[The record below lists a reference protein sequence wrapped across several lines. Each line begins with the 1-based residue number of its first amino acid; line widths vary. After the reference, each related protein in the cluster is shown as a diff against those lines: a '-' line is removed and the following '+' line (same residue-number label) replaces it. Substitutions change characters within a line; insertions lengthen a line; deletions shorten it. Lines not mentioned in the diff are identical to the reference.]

1 MLDMLSVLDL
11 DGSIS
16 EYRLRSHAL
25 ERRVVDAYG
34 RLIAGHGWQALD
46 GDDVVF
52 HLVLHTRVA
61 EWLMR
66 MNAGRRPS

>member
-1 MLDMLSVLDL
+1 MLNTLSVLDL

-34 RLIAGHGWQALD
+34 RPLAGLGWQPLD
-46 GDDVVF
+46 GEDVVW
-52 HLVLHTRVA
+52 HLVLRTRVA
-61 EWLMR
+61 EWLLR
-66 MNAGRRPS
+66 MNASRRPS